1 MKTKILLQVIHQPRL
16 GVLHTRCQDLVLL
29 HLPYFLCDL
38 MTERDVKNPLFDGFT
53 CSTCE
58 YFASCVEFF
67 RRSPQEENQ
76 QQKYK
81 PFFLLF
87 FDFLVEAYFL
97 SSAIPNRQH
106 VSSKWRQKKR
116 KFTLKLNRG
125 DVGKRKTLSLM
136 DGDNFLLNHLS
147 DWVTSNF
154 MLSDWYFI
162 IWGDILSLV

>member
-1 MKTKILLQVIHQPRL
+1 MNWHTFWNKNLTSGNSPAPAGSTSYEMPRSGSSSSALLPLRPDNKI
-16 GVLHTRCQDLVLL
+16 
-29 HLPYFLCDL
+29 
-38 MTERDVKNPLFDGFT
+38 TERNKYPLFDGFS
-53 CSTCE
+53 CSTRE

-67 RRSPQEENQ
+67 RWSPQEENQ

-116 KFTLKLNRG
+116 KFTLKLNKG
-125 DVGKRKTLSLM
+125 DVGKIKTLSLM
-136 DGDNFLLNHLS
+136 DGDHFLLNHLC
-147 DWVTSNF
+147 D
-154 MLSDWYFI
+154 
-162 IWGDILSLV
+162 